1 MQDPG
6 TTDERARTEM
16 DRLRLALS
24 NARVVDPAFLEE
36 LKQLASAA
44 NPDAFGDVLSLF
56 LIDSP
61 PRFSN
66 LVAGWRAR
74 DVEAMHVHA
83 HALKGSAANL
93 GAERMLLLL
102 TTLDR
107 DLKGGKLGL
116 AMELMPLITLEFHA
130 VMEFFRDYLR
140 KHRAEMGR

>member
-1 MQDPG
+1 MQDQG
-6 TTDERARTEM
+6 TTDDNARIELL
-16 DRLRLALS
+16 RLRLALS
-24 NARVVDPAFLEE
+24 KARVVDPAFLEE

-44 NPDAFGDVLSLF
+44 NPDALGDVLSLF
-56 LIDSP
+56 LSDSP

-66 LVAGWRAR
+66 LVSGWRAR

-107 DLKGGKLGL
+107 DLKGGRLGL
-116 AMELMPLITLEFHA
+116 AMELMPLITLEFHS
-130 VMEFFRDYLR
+130 VMEFLRDYLQ
-140 KHRAEMGR
+140 KHRAEIGG